1 MQISIVTEQTM
12 LMKIEMVMEVT
23 METAMETEISI
34 ARPRITHDE

>member
-1 MQISIVTEQTM
+1 MQISIVTKQTM